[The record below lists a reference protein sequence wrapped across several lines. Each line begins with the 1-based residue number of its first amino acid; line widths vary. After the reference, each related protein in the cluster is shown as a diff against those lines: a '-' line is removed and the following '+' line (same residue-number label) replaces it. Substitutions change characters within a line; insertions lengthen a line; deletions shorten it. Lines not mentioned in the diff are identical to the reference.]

1 MTADEAAPHDHPLRR
16 LFGVETE
23 YGLTFF
29 PDDPDHVL
37 SPDEVARHLFRP
49 VVERGRSTNVFLR
62 NGARLYLDVGSHP
75 EYATAECDDV
85 VDLVVNDRAGEATLI
100 ELGERAEAS
109 LAAAGTPGT
118 LHLMKNNLDTL
129 GASYGCHENYLVR
142 RRRDYRATA
151 ESLVTYFV
159 TRQVLTGAGHLRRR
173 PGGTVAWA
181 FSQRADQTWDAVSA
195 ATTRSRPIINTRD
208 EPHGD
213 AELYRRM
220 HVIVGDSNVAPATT
234 LLKVG
239 SAELL
244 IACVEDGMRLDDLEL
259 GEPMRAIREI
269 SHDITGSVDVELATG
284 RRRTAVDIQ
293 SELLDRVRDH
303 IDRRGWDPMLS
314 DGRRRVLDLW
324 ARGVAALRDGDLSPM
339 ATELDIAA
347 KRALVDRYC
356 ARNRVALDDPRVARL
371 SLAYHDITAHGLG
384 RRLLEGGL
392 LAPVGTDE
400 QVETARTVPPATTR
414 AALRGRFVGAAEDS
428 RRDVAVDWVHLKLVD
443 AAQRAVAL
451 KDPFRAVDDRV
462 DALLAEMA

>member
-1 MTADEAAPHDHPLRR
+1 MTPGGTPPADHPLRR

-23 YGLTFF
+23 YGLAFSPEDPAHVLG
-29 PDDPDHVL
+29 PDDT
-37 SPDEVARHLFRP
+37 ARHLFRP

-85 VDLVVNDRAGEATLI
+85 TDVVVNDRAGEAMLAS
-100 ELGERAEAS
+100 LAERAEGA

-118 LHLMKNNLDTL
+118 LHLMKNNLDSQ

-151 ESLVTYFV
+151 ESLVTFFV

-173 PGGTVAWA
+173 PDGSVRWA

-220 HVIVGDSNVAPATT
+220 HVIVGDSNVAPTTT

-244 IACVEDGMRLDDLEL
+244 IACVEDGLRLDDLEL
-259 GEPMRAIREI
+259 AEPMRAIREI
-269 SHDITGSVDVELATG
+269 SHDIDARVEVELATG
-284 RRRTAVDIQ
+284 RRRTAVDLQ
-293 SELLDRVRDH
+293 SEMLTRVRDH
-303 IDRRGWDPMLS
+303 VDRRGWAPLLS
-314 DGRRRVLDLW
+314 EGRLRALDLW
-324 ARGVAALRDGDLSPM
+324 ERGIAALRAGDLTPV
-339 ATELDIAA
+339 ATELDVAA
-347 KRALVDRYC
+347 KRALIDRYC

-384 RRLLEGGL
+384 QRLLAGGL
-392 LAPVGTDE
+392 LAAVGTDE
-400 QVETARTVPPATTR
+400 DVETAKEVPPSTTR
-414 AALRGRFVGAAEDS
+414 AALRGRFVGAAEDA
-428 RRDVAVDWVHLKLVD
+428 RRDIAVDWVHLKLVD
-443 AAQRAVAL
+443 GAARSVAL
-451 KDPFRAVDDRV
+451 KDPFAAVDDRV
-462 DALLAEMA
+462 DALLAELA